1 MKTITVLGNF
11 SGRNAGDAAILGG
24 LVSDISSQFE
34 DVQFKVP
41 TIKPGFVRRAYVGY
55 NVRPVS
61 ILPWTFSIKIL
72 GVPTFWTTLHADLV
86 LVTDAILFDRKL
98 YNPLYNYLWTLSQVL
113 PMAKKRNI
121 PVVLYNCS
129 LGPIK
134 TKQGRACLKRVVD
147 SADILVLRDVESIDL
162 LKTLNISHNN
172 IHIGADCALN
182 VEPSPDATFATI
194 SEQEQLFTH
203 GRPLVGFNVNSYVDA
218 YVRQNGQAFGRQRFI
233 SLFAETV
240 DRTIDE
246 FGVDVVFVETQ
257 HMDMHIASKVIA
269 HIKNRHNIKLISN
282 IKYSY
287 QDICAVLKRLEL
299 FVGMRTHSLIFSTAM
314 GIPAAGVIT
323 YPKNRAYM
331 KTIGQENRLVDFED
345 FSVEQFFDVIAKTW
359 QQRQEIRQTL
369 QQKVTIEKKKA
380 KNSAIILA
388 PYLQS

>member
-1 MKTITVLGNF
+1 
-11 SGRNAGDAAILGG
+11 
-24 LVSDISSQFE
+24 
-34 DVQFKVP
+34 
-41 TIKPGFVRRAYVGY
+41 
-55 NVRPVS
+55 
-61 ILPWTFSIKIL
+61 
-72 GVPTFWTTLHADLV
+72 
-86 LVTDAILFDRKL
+86 
-98 YNPLYNYLWTLSQVL
+98 
-113 PMAKKRNI
+113 
-121 PVVLYNCS
+121 
-129 LGPIK
+129 
-134 TKQGRACLKRVVD
+134 
-147 SADILVLRDVESIDL
+147 
-162 LKTLNISHNN
+162 
-172 IHIGADCALN
+172 
-182 VEPSPDATFATI
+182 
-194 SEQEQLFTH
+194 
-203 GRPLVGFNVNSYVDA
+203 VDA